1 MSVNLSVSW
10 SVYPSARSEAKSLVT
25 EWLASSQIDQE
36 IRHKHLMVFGINLVS
51 AKVEKH
57 AWVSLL
63 LSLYTAAKTNFLW
76 AEQQHIQKQLAQKS
90 DFSLFQEKEG
100 LNQIIEIERLK
111 VLQNTSL
118 IVTDC
123 GRHTQF
129 KNVAQL
135 LSDLCKYV
143 YETAWIRE
151 NFVIYEQ
158 LVSENFKCF
167 GH

>member
-10 SVYPSARSEAKSLVT
+10 SVYQSARSEAKSLVT
-25 EWLASSQIDQE
+25 EWFASSQIDQE
-36 IRHKHLMVFGINLVS
+36 IRHKHLMVFEINLVS
-51 AKVEKH
+51 AKVGKH
-57 AWVSLL
+57 AWKVSRTMVSLL

-76 AEQQHIQKQLAQKS
+76 AEQQHIQK
-90 DFSLFQEKEG
+90 
-100 LNQIIEIERLK
+100 

-118 IVTDC
+118 ILIDC

-151 NFVIYEQ
+151 NFVIYGQ
-158 LVSENFKCF
+158 LVSVNFKCF

>member
-1 MSVNLSVSW
+1 M
-10 SVYPSARSEAKSLVT
+10 
-25 EWLASSQIDQE
+25 
-36 IRHKHLMVFGINLVS
+36 
-51 AKVEKH
+51 
-57 AWVSLL
+57 VSLL

-76 AEQQHIQKQLAQKS
+76 AEQQHIQNQLAQKS

-118 IVTDC
+118 ILIDC

-143 YETAWIRE
+143 YETA
-151 NFVIYEQ
+151 
-158 LVSENFKCF
+158 
-167 GH
+167 